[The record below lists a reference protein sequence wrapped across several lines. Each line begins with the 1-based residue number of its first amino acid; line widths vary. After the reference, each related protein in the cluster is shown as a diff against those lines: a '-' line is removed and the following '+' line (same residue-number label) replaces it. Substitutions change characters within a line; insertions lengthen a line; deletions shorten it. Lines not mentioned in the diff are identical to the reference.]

1 MKIGGLQKFT
11 VTDYP
16 GKISCIVFTI
26 GCNFRCPFCQNS
38 QLVTE
43 EASQMPSEK
52 VFEFLEKRKDQL
64 EGVTVTGG
72 EPLIQNGFFD
82 FLEKVKGLGYDIKLD
97 TNGSVPGELKRVVRK
112 GLVDYVA
119 MDIKAPVQEYEKA
132 CGVKVNRDKI
142 EESIDYILGMDS
154 YEFRTTAVPTII
166 DEKAIDQIAKRIEG
180 AEKFY
185 IQQFET
191 KNTLDGD
198 YSDLESFPEKKL
210 KKFKEIAERYVQ
222 SCEVRNV

>member
-191 KNTLDGD
+191 KNTLDKD

>member
-119 MDIKAPVQEYEKA
+119 MDIKAPVREYEKA

-191 KNTLDGD
+191 KNTLDKD